1 MYENTFP
8 CINIEELVSDIV
20 NVLKGVKRSK
30 KEGKFLRK
38 VTLFQKLHKNT
49 GVGVY
54 SYIFILYY

>member
-1 MYENTFP
+1 M
-8 CINIEELVSDIV
+8 SDIV

-49 GVGVY
+49 GVGVCL
-54 SYIFILYY
+54 YIFILYY